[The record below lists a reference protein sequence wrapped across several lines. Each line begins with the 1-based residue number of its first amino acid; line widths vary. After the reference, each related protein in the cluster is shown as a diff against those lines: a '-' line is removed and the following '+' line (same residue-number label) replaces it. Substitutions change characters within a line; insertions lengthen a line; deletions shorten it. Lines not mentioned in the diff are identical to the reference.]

1 MTLGSFFRFGYYF
14 VRQLVLRA
22 VGRAPGLRVFE
33 ENYANDRLLP
43 MSTDEREILPSFS
56 RCIACGMCDAAFTG
70 YARVTRSEFRGPSD
84 LPLSY
89 SRNPPDFDGLRKYV
103 RNLKEG
109 DLEALERVCPAKV
122 PFRRLVVFV
131 ESQAQRLGT
140 RELPA
145 LPSAPRAMGDRRSQN
160 P

>member
-1 MTLGSFFRFGYYF
+1 MTLGSFLRFGYYF
-14 VRQLVLRA
+14 VRQLFLRA
-22 VGRAPGLRVFE
+22 IGRAPGLKAFQ

-43 MSTDEREILPSFS
+43 FSMDEREILPSFS
-56 RCIACGMCDAAFTG
+56 RCVACGMCDAAFSG
-70 YARVTRSEFRGPSD
+70 YARVSRSEFRGPSD

-131 ESQAQRLGT
+131 ESQAEKLGA
-140 RELPA
+140 RELPESVAPLRA
-145 LPSAPRAMGDRRSQN
+145 LGDRRSQN